1 MAALCRLSLRRWHAP
16 PLRSPALATRMRA
29 LASTPWRN
37 YDGVECEERRD
48 VLVKRRIAMHVAYR
62 GTAYYGSQW
71 QGNQSIGKPTVEGVL
86 EKALVEARNRPAL
99 LAALQIATGFSR

>member
-1 MAALCRLSLRRWHAP
+1 
-16 PLRSPALATRMRA
+16 MRA

-62 GTAYYGSQW
+62 GTAYYVSQW